1 VHHYAV
7 FVAVYNSF
15 FERVNMVQ
23 QHERLTQQ
31 ERSAA
36 LKAEERALAALLK
49 VISTIDNLLC
59 ITVHYSSLIY
69 TVTRHIVVSTTVARS
84 S

>member
-1 VHHYAV
+1 MMR
-7 FVAVYNSF
+7 VYSF

-36 LKAEERALAALLK
+36 LKAEERALASLLK
-49 VISTIDNLLC
+49 VILFN
-59 ITVHYSSLIY
+59 
-69 TVTRHIVVSTTVARS
+69 
-84 S
+84 